1 MPYLAIPNVSEGRD
15 RGRIDRMTQALR
27 AEGATVLDVH
37 SDANHHRSVFTLTAP
52 PAPLCSAL
60 TRLAQIARE
69 ISLDHHSG
77 VHPRLGGLDVCPI
90 VPHEEEMRGAIEIAH
105 AVGASIHRHTG
116 LPIFFYAEAALR
128 AETRAL
134 PDIRRGGL
142 DRLVRGGPGALTPD
156 LGTDIDPKTGVVCVG
171 ARGPL
176 IAFNVNLR
184 SELPVAESIA
194 AAIRESG
201 GGLTGVRALA
211 FPMQLGICQVSMNL
225 TQPQRAGID
234 LVFDAIAGA
243 AQEAGA
249 DVVDCEVIGLVAERF
264 LPDPEKQA
272 ARLLKQPGLCLETML
287 RSSSS

>member
-1 MPYLAIPNVSEGRD
+1 MA
-15 RGRIDRMTQALR
+15 QAVR

-37 SDANHHRSVFTLTAP
+37 SDPIHHRSVFTLTAP
-52 PAPLCSAL
+52 PAPLCTAL
-60 TRLAQIARE
+60 TALAEITRE
-69 ISLDHHSG
+69 INLDRHQG

-90 VPHEEEMRGAIEIAH
+90 VPHEETMRGAIEIAH
-105 AVGASIHRHTG
+105 DVGASIHRHTG
-116 LPIFFYAEAALR
+116 LPIFFYGEAALR

-142 DRLVRGGPGALTPD
+142 DRLLEDGNGSLASD
-156 LGTDIDPKTGVVCVG
+156 LGTHIDPTTGVVCVG

-184 SELPVAESIA
+184 SELSVALAIA

-211 FPMQLGICQVSMNL
+211 FPMQPGICQVSMNL
-225 TQPQRAGID
+225 TEPERAGID
-234 LVFDAIAGA
+234 LAFEAIADA
-243 AQEAGA
+243 ANNAGA
-249 DVVDCEVIGLVAERF
+249 EVVDCEVIGLVPGRF

-272 ARLLKQPGLCLETML
+272 ARLLKQPGLCLERML